1 MLVADILE
9 ATVAVT
15 GQSRTVLLGVSR
27 AIEQARPRQVGMYLS
42 HRMVKTTKSRI
53 GKVWGGR
60 DHTTVDHAI
69 AVIERKLDQGDEEVI
84 ALVAAISLKAAEI
97 QQVPEAAPIA
107 KARALLIDRIE
118 TTSLALRRMQAALA
132 GLDALLQPGAV
143 Q

>member
-42 HRMVKTTKSRI
+42 HRMVKTTKVRI

-60 DHTTVDHAI
+60 DHTTVSHAI
-69 AVIERKLDQGDEEVI
+69 ETIERRLDAGDEEVI

-97 QQVPEAAPIA
+97 QQLPDAEPIA
-107 KARALLIDRIE
+107 KARTLLVDRIA
-118 TTSLALRRMQAALA
+118 TTSRALERMQAALA
-132 GLDALLQPGAV
+132 GLDALLIPGAV

>member
-42 HRMVKTTKSRI
+42 HRMVKTSKVRI

-60 DHTTVDHAI
+60 DHTTVNHAI
-69 AVIERKLDQGDEEVI
+69 ETIEQLLDARDPEVI

-97 QQVPEAAPIA
+97 QPLTDVEPIA
-107 KARALLIDRIE
+107 KARALLVARIE
-118 TTSLALRRMQAALA
+118 IAARSLEQMQAALA
-132 GLDALLQPGAV
+132 GLDAALVAGAV